1 MTRYAGDQINN
12 SNNVDNITANYRKVT
27 TGSQLSTP
35 QLQALLI
42 KTQNED
48 WGTLTTDPL
57 TLNPNIKVSESN
69 STFSRIVRAVQDY
82 SEIYFIGNPQTNAG
96 GESNK
101 TECVIWINSN
111 THTGGAELSSE
122 GRWTALENHI
132 QVAVP
137 TYDPIWVYYGVP
149 DGWIW
154 RADGVVATQYGNYG
168 GGWFP
173 IIDGANSPQAL
184 AVVVNGAGTGGV
196 TSSPVGING
205 QSIISFAY
213 GTIVTL
219 TATAYPGSV
228 FAGWSGAASGTGTA
242 AITMNSNQ
250 IVTARFDLV
259 PPPPP

>member
-1 MTRYAGDQINN
+1 MSRYAGDQINN
-12 SNNVDNITANYRKVT
+12 SNNVDNITANYRRVI
-27 TGSQLSTP
+27 TGSQLGTP

-57 TLNPNIKVSESN
+57 TQNPNIKVSESN

-82 SEIYFIGNPQTNAG
+82 AEIYFIGNPQTNAG

-122 GRWTALENHI
+122 GRWAALENHI
-132 QVAVP
+132 HVAIP
-137 TYDPIWVYYGVP
+137 TFDQIWVYYGVP

-154 RADGVVATQYGNYG
+154 RAGGVVATQNDYGD
-168 GGWFP
+168 GWFP
-173 IIDGANSPQAL
+173 VIDSASGPQAL
-184 AVVVNGAGTGGV
+184 AVVVQGSGSGTV

-205 QSIISFAY
+205 QSIVTYAY

-219 TATAYPGSV
+219 TASPALGSV
-228 FAGWSGAASGTGTA
+228 FVGWSGAASGTGAA

-250 IVTARFDLV
+250 IVIARFDLAA
-259 PPPPP
+259 PPP